1 MTKLVLDR
9 DLSERL
15 RASTESVELVD
26 EEGQFVGLFR
36 PASQPY
42 FDAALVPPIS
52 EADWKHLA
60 SQPGK
65 YTTAEVLQFLE
76 NLPCTP

>member
-1 MTKLVLDR
+1 MTKLVLGR
-9 DLSERL
+9 EISERL

-36 PASQPY
+36 PASVPY
-42 FDAALVPPIS
+42 FDSALVPPID
-52 EADWKHLA
+52 EAEWKYLA

-65 YTTAEVLQFLE
+65 YTTAEVLQHLE